1 MDKIYDTVTGT
12 NTLGD
17 PLAGI
22 ENLFASGKLC
32 EERYSRMLDA
42 YGRLCDRLGVAD
54 EDADV
59 EIIINSLMT
68 IEREIAYA
76 MYEYGEKYGKGQ

>member
-1 MDKIYDTVTGT
+1 MPGVID
-12 NTLGD
+12 
-17 PLAGI
+17 A
-22 ENLFASGKLC
+22 FAD
-32 EERYSRMLDA
+32 DA
-42 YGRLCDRLGVAD
+42 YCMEKYREMRDAYDRLCHRLGVTD

-76 MYEYGEKYGKGQ
+76 MYEYGAKYGKGQ